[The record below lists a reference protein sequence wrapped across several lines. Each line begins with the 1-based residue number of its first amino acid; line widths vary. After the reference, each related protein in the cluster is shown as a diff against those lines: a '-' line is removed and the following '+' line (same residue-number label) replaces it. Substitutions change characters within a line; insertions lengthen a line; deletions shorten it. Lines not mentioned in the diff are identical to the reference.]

1 MPTAGAASPNHLDGV
16 LDRRISHVDALLA
29 ASTGSAELWPL
40 HTWIHPGAPPARA
53 KYESVALTEA
63 AEQLPRCA

>member
-1 MPTAGAASPNHLDGV
+1 MAPPNNPGGV
-16 LDRRISHVDALLA
+16 LDRRISHADALLG

-40 HTWIHPGAPPARA
+40 HTWIHPAGHPARA
-53 KYESVALTEA
+53 KNESIALTEA